1 MRHPCRLTSMQMD
14 SLQSLWNSV
23 KLLHVLFLVLI
34 KPVIFSSNLLFSFS
48 ISVYRSMSLTILFHL
63 AIIRLTFLDL
73 VPFRSIDYHL
83 YGRDPSCAN
92 WTSWHTSRDLPL
104 SILEPV
110 LQPLML
116 QAIPLVIKVLV
127 WNWNSS
133 VHLFYVLRLWNINY
147 KCHY

>member
-133 VHLFYVLRLWNINY
+133 VHLFYVLRL
-147 KCHY
+147 